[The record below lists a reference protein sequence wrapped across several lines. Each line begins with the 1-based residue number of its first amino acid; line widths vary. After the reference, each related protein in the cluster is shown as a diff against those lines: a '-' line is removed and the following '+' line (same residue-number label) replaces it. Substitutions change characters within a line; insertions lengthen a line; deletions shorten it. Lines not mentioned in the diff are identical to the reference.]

1 MTRKSKATQP
11 PESAPPAAPEKR
23 GGGRPRD
30 SKNATPTPK
39 RSRAKPPPNT
49 ERVAFSIPEF
59 CRRNG
64 ISEGNYRL
72 LRAAGKGPKEARP
85 SGLPHGTVLVTLA
98 EEAEWQRKGQQPI
111 PEEVKAA
118 DREKRAKA
126 SAAKK
131 AGGAS

>member
-1 MTRKSKATQP
+1 
-11 PESAPPAAPEKR
+11 
-23 GGGRPRD
+23 
-30 SKNATPTPK
+30 
-39 RSRAKPPPNT
+39 
-49 ERVAFSIPEF
+49 
-59 CRRNG
+59 
-64 ISEGNYRL
+64 
-72 LRAAGKGPKEARP
+72 
-85 SGLPHGTVLVTLA
+85 VLVTLA

>member
-1 MTRKSKATQP
+1 MSSKGTQP
-11 PESAPPAAPEKR
+11 PESGPPAKR
-23 GGGRPRD
+23 GRGRPVG
-30 SKNATPTPK
+30 SKNATPTPE
-39 RSRAKPPPNT
+39 RSRAKPPPNV

-59 CRRNG
+59 CARNG
-64 ISEGNYRL
+64 ISLGNYRL
-72 LRAAGKGPKEARP
+72 LQKAGKGPRELRP

-98 EEAEWQRKGQQPI
+98 EEGAWQRKGQQPI